1 MKLPSIDLDVLRS
14 IPMVQ
19 KVGLLLMVLAGI
31 IVGFYYYVAEPKSA
45 EIAGLQGAIGTLDG
59 EIQTLTIKVKHLDE
73 LIAASK
79 QLEIELAKKKERL
92 PPEEEA
98 VMLLKQVSDLGIRL
112 GLDIK
117 LWKPS
122 AKSEDPSKLFVRM
135 PVNVEV
141 SGGYHTAALFFD
153 RINALPRIVTV
164 SGLKMGA
171 PKFEKGRVVTQTVFD
186 LVAYAAPEETK
197 LAAVASAIPQKK

>member
-1 MKLPSIDLDVLRS
+1 MTLPAINLEVLRTV
-14 IPMVQ
+14 PLVQ
-19 KVGLLLMVLAGI
+19 KVGLLVLMLAGI
-31 IVGFYYYVAEPKSA
+31 IVGFYYYIVEPKTA
-45 EIAGLQGAIGTLDG
+45 EIAGLQVEISKLDG
-59 EIQTLTIKVKHLDE
+59 NIQTLTIKVKHLDE

-98 VMLLKQVSDLGIRL
+98 VMLLKQVSDLAIRL

-117 LWKPS
+117 LWRPS

-153 RINALPRIVTV
+153 RINSLPRIVTV
-164 SGLKMGA
+164 SGVKMGS
-171 PKFEKGRVVTQTVFD
+171 PKTEKGRVVTQTIFD
-186 LVAYAAPEETK
+186 LVAYAAPQETK
-197 LAAVASAIPQKK
+197 VAAVAPAGQNK

>member
-1 MKLPSIDLDVLRS
+1 MKMPELNLEALRTV
-14 IPMVQ
+14 PLMQ
-19 KVGLLLMVLAGI
+19 KVALLALMIAGI
-31 IVGFYYYVAEPKSA
+31 LALFYYYVVEPKSG
-45 EIAGLQGAIGTLDG
+45 EIAALQADIGKLDAN
-59 EIQTLTIKVKHLDE
+59 IQTLTIKVKHLDE
-73 LIAASK
+73 LIAANK

-98 VMLLKQVSDLGIRL
+98 VMLLKQVSDLAIRL
-112 GLDIK
+112 GLDVK

-141 SGGYHTAALFFD
+141 TGGYHTAALFFD
-153 RINALPRIVTV
+153 RINAMPRIVTV

-171 PKFEKGRVVTQTVFD
+171 PKVEKGRFVTQTVFD
-186 LVAYAAPEETK
+186 LVAYAAPEEVK
-197 LAAVASAIPQKK
+197 MAAAV

>member
-1 MKLPSIDLDVLRS
+1 MALPAINLETLRTV
-14 IPMVQ
+14 PLAQ
-19 KVGLLLMVLAGI
+19 KVALMVLLLAGI
-31 IVGFYYYVAEPKSA
+31 VVGFYYYIVEPKSL
-45 EIAGLQGAIGTLDG
+45 EIASLQVDIGKLDAD
-59 EIQTLTIKVKHLDE
+59 IQTLTIKVRHLDE
-73 LIAASK
+73 LIAANK

-98 VMLLKQVSDLGIRL
+98 VMLLKQVSDLAIRL
-112 GLDIK
+112 GLDVK

-153 RINALPRIVTV
+153 RINSLPRIITV
-164 SGLKMGA
+164 SGLKMGS
-171 PKFEKGRVVTQTVFD
+171 PKIEKGRVVTQTVFD
-186 LVAYAAPEETK
+186 LIAYAAPQESK
-197 LAAVASAIPQKK
+197 VVAATAVGSNK

>member
-1 MKLPSIDLDVLRS
+1 MNLPSLNLEVLRS
-14 IPMVQ
+14 IPLLQ
-19 KVGLLLMVLAGI
+19 KAGLILMVLAGI
-31 IVGFYYYVAEPKSA
+31 IVGFYYYVAEPKST
-45 EIAGLQGAIGTLDG
+45 EIAGLQGAIGTLDS

-79 QLEIELAKKKERL
+79 QLEIELARKKERL

-98 VMLLKQVSDLGIRL
+98 VMLLKQVSDLGVRL

-122 AKSEDPSKLFVRM
+122 PRTEDASKLFVRM

-186 LVAYAAPEETK
+186 LVAYAAPQEAK
-197 LAAVASAIPQKK
+197 SAIAAPAIPPKK

>member
-1 MKLPSIDLDVLRS
+1 MNLPTMNLEVLRAV
-14 IPMVQ
+14 PLPQ
-19 KVGLLLMVLAGI
+19 KVALLVLLLGGI
-31 IVGFYYYVAEPKSA
+31 LVGFYYYIVEPKTV
-45 EIAGLQGAIGTLDG
+45 EIAGLQAEIGKLDAD
-59 EIQTLTIKVKHLDE
+59 IQTLTIKVKHLDE
-73 LIAASK
+73 LIAANK

-98 VMLLKQVSDLGIRL
+98 VMLLKQISDLGVRL

-117 LWKPS
+117 LWKPA

-153 RINALPRIVTV
+153 RINGLPRIITV
-164 SGLKMGA
+164 SGLKMGN
-171 PKFEKGRVVTQTVFD
+171 PKIEKGRVVTQTIFD
-186 LVAYAAPEETK
+186 LIAYAAPQEVK
-197 LAAVASAIPQKK
+197 VAAAK

>member
-1 MKLPSIDLDVLRS
+1 MKLPAINLDLLRS
-14 IPMVQ
+14 IPLIQ

-45 EIAGLQGAIGTLDG
+45 EIAGLQVAIGTIDS

-98 VMLLKQVSDLGIRL
+98 VMLLKQVSDLGMRL
-112 GLDIK
+112 GLDIR

-122 AKSEDPSKLFVRM
+122 PKSEDPSKLFVRM

-153 RINALPRIVTV
+153 RINAMPRIVTV

-171 PKFEKGRVVTQTVFD
+171 PKLEKGRVVTQTVFD

-197 LAAVASAIPQKK
+197 LAALDPATPQKK

>member
-1 MKLPSIDLDVLRS
+1 MKLPSLNLDVLRS
-14 IPMVQ
+14 IPLVQ

-31 IVGFYYYVAEPKSA
+31 IVGFYYYVAEPKSS
-45 EIAGLQGAIGTLDG
+45 EIAGLQGAIGALDS

-122 AKSEDPSKLFVRM
+122 PKSEDPSKLFVRM

-153 RINALPRIVTV
+153 RINAIASDCDCVRCQDGSSKVREGASCYADRI
-164 SGLKMGA
+164 
-171 PKFEKGRVVTQTVFD
+171 
-186 LVAYAAPEETK
+186 
-197 LAAVASAIPQKK
+197 

>member
-1 MKLPSIDLDVLRS
+1 MKLPTLNLEVLRS
-14 IPMVQ
+14 IPLVQ

-31 IVGFYYYVAEPKSA
+31 IVGFYYYVAEPKSE
-45 EIAGLQGAIGTLDG
+45 EIVALQTSIGTLDN

-112 GLDIK
+112 GLDVK

-122 AKSEDPSKLFVRM
+122 PKSEDASKLFVRM

-153 RINALPRIVTV
+153 RISALPRIITV
-164 SGLKMGA
+164 SGLKMGS
-171 PKFEKGRVVTQTVFD
+171 PKLEKGRVVTQTVFD
-186 LVAYAAPEETK
+186 LIAYAAPEEVK
-197 LAAVASAIPQKK
+197 VAATVPVAAPKK

>member
-1 MKLPSIDLDVLRS
+1 MKLPAINLDLLRS
-14 IPMVQ
+14 IPLVQ

-45 EIAGLQGAIGTLDG
+45 EIAGLQVAIGTIDS

-73 LIAASK
+73 LIAAHK

-122 AKSEDPSKLFVRM
+122 PKSEDPSKLFVRM

-171 PKFEKGRVVTQTVFD
+171 PKIEKGRVVTQTVFD

-197 LAAVASAIPQKK
+197 LAAVVPATPQKK

>member
-1 MKLPSIDLDVLRS
+1 MKMPEVNLEVLRT
-14 IPMVQ
+14 IPLMQ
-19 KVGLLLMVLAGI
+19 KVGLLALILGGI
-31 IVGFYYYVAEPKSA
+31 VIAFYYYVVEPKNTA
-45 EIAGLQGAIGTLDG
+45 IAGLQEQVGRLDQ
-59 EIQTLTIKVKHLDE
+59 EISALTIKVKHLDE
-73 LIAASK
+73 LIAANK

-117 LWKPS
+117 LWKPGG
-122 AKSEDPSKLFVRM
+122 KSEDSSKLFVRL

-153 RINALPRIVTV
+153 RINSLPRIVTV
-164 SGLKMGA
+164 SNLKMGS
-171 PKFEKGRVVTQTVFD
+171 PKTEKGRVVTQTIFD
-186 LVAYAAPEETK
+186 LVAYAAPQEVK
-197 LAAVASAIPQKK
+197 VAAAVPARIAK